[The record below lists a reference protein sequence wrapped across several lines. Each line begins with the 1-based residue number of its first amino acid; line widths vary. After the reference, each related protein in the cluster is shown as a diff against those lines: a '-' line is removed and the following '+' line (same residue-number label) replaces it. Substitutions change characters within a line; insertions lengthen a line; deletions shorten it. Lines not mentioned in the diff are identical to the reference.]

1 MIELNETD
9 SLKFIRLFYW
19 IIRFNNLLNKLKD
32 EYLNLDPTEFNNDN
46 EYVSYSNILKRINN
60 NFELI
65 RNVMNS
71 LVFKFSINIDYN
83 SKDFNNFKNIY
94 EHVSTITEV
103 SFINRNPIILGG
115 QWNCIINDLLYFIE
129 NSSII
134 VN

>member
-1 MIELNETD
+1 MVELNETD